1 MQQSSINHI
10 TQTNIKLI
18 ITGMILMFIIVHIGF
33 HATYLKHFPEFTKFN
48 WIHHIHGALMGAW
61 VLLLVVQPVLIYH
74 KGFTAHRFLGK
85 LTYVLAP
92 FIMTSMFFVARENY
106 QAGILKK
113 TSVDV
118 MAIQSITWMQLFMF
132 VLFYSLA
139 IYHRKITAM
148 HMRFIIGTAILMIG
162 PPMNRILISYF
173 PDIGAANILPIVL
186 YLKTAI
192 AASLFLIDVAKKQN
206 WLPYLIVLLAFLFS
220 DLVYH
225 ARYSEIWQAF
235 GNFVAHNLYQ

>member
-1 MQQSSINHI
+1 MQQENIKHI
-10 TQTNIKLI
+10 SQTNIKHI
-18 ITGMILMFIIVHIGF
+18 ITGMIFMFIVVHIGF
-33 HATYLKHFPEFTKFN
+33 HATYIKHFPEFTKFN

-74 KGFTAHRFLGK
+74 KRFTTHRFLGK

-92 FIMTSMFFVARENY
+92 IIMTSMFFVARENY

-113 TSVDV
+113 NSDDV

-132 VLFYSLA
+132 VLFYALA

-173 PDIGAANILPIVL
+173 PEMGAATILLVVL
-186 YLKTAI
+186 YLKTAL
-192 AASLFLIDVAKKQN
+192 AAILFFIDVAKKKN
-206 WLPYLIVLLAFLFS
+206 WIPYLIVLLAFLFS
-220 DLVYH
+220 NLVYH

-235 GNFVAHNLYQ
+235 GNFVVHHLYQ